1 MEDNLI
7 KRQCLVTRKENAP
20 YLVDSFAD
28 GIFQLTL
35 AKSSID
41 HARKIYNH
49 ESSNIK
55 LQGSRFGHRL

>member
-1 MEDNLI
+1 M
-7 KRQCLVTRKENAP
+7 TRKESIP
-20 YLVDSFAD
+20 YLVASFAD

-41 HARKIYNH
+41 RARKIYDH
-49 ESSNIK
+49 ENSHIK

>member
-1 MEDNLI
+1 M
-7 KRQCLVTRKENAP
+7 TRKENVP

-41 HARKIYNH
+41 RARKIYNH
-49 ESSNIK
+49 KRSNIK